1 MKYDSAQDPYA
12 TRTFHSDI
20 FSYIFEQEAAYK
32 NSITLPGNW
41 MWNMKEHLETS
52 YLYINSQLTTG
63 GKEFKPVR
71 NIILPILNLQH
82 RTEDIEV
89 KDVQIYVNDPQNYHL
104 SFLVKK
110 YHDDVFVVENDMETF
125 FDDLNVSRIDFGAGL
140 SKQLNKPCP
149 EVVELQSIAF
159 CDQTD
164 ILSGPIGIRHFYSPD
179 QLMEMKKV
187 GWGDEKNGATATIED
202 AIRCAEES
210 KREENTK
217 NDTPG
222 RYVEVIEVHGNLPK
236 HFANPE
242 GDIDSFEYETR
253 LFIVALYMKGG
264 KRSGCILYSAPEPEV
279 PFKLI
284 KRDKVYGRAL
294 GRGGAE
300 ELFDSQVWTNYDM
313 IRMND
318 MLDAASKII
327 MSTTD
332 PVLAARNNMRD
343 MENLEI
349 VERAPGTEFSQVDT
363 FPRNYQLFDKSIAQW
378 EEHARTVGAAS
389 DAVLGESPTTNTPFK
404 LQDAVI
410 RQGLGLH
417 DYRRGQF
424 AKHIEEVY
432 TDWIIP
438 HIEKKIT
445 QGAQFLSELSLEEMQ
460 YVMDAMITNMANQK
474 IIEMVIN
481 GEEVTDDIISKFK
494 EVTRAEFRKKGNK
507 HFIEILKGEFK
518 NKPLAVKVSVKGKS
532 KDLGARTDALVNVF
546 RQIIANPAVLQIP
559 AIARIFNDIIESSG
573 LDPADFTGI
582 TKEQLQSTG
591 AVPGA
596 TPPGTEPPL
605 LTQPGLA
612 AQPQNA

>member
-1 MKYDSAQDPYA
+1 MKYDASTDPNPSKTLY
-12 TRTFHSDI
+12 SDI
-20 FSYIFEQEAAYK
+20 FTYITDQEEAYK
-32 NSITLPGNW
+32 TGIQLPGNW
-41 MWNMKEHLETS
+41 QWSMKDHLETS
-52 YLYINSQLTTG
+52 YLYINSQLKTG
-63 GKEFKPVR
+63 KDDFKPVK
-71 NIILPILNLQH
+71 NIILPILNVQH

-110 YHDDVFVVENDMETF
+110 YHDDVFVVENDMDTF
-125 FDDLNVSRIDFGAGL
+125 FDDLNISRIDFGAGL

-149 EVVELQSIAF
+149 EVVELQSLAF

-187 GWGDEKNGATATIED
+187 GWGDTEKGANATIED
-202 AIRCAEES
+202 AIKQSEEG

-222 RYVEVIEVHGNLPK
+222 RYIEVIEVHGNLPK
-236 HFANPE
+236 CFA
-242 GDIDSFEYETR
+242 DSNDSSGEYESR
-253 LFIVALYMKGG
+253 IFIVAMYIKSG
-264 KRSGCILYSAPEPEV
+264 KRSGCILYTAPEAKM
-279 PFKLI
+279 PFKVI
-284 KRDKVYGRAL
+284 KRDKIYGRSL

-300 ELFDSQVWTNYDM
+300 ELFDPQVFTTYDM
-313 IRMND
+313 IRKQE
-318 MLDAASKII
+318 MLDAAAKTI

-332 PVLAARNNMRD
+332 PVLASRNNLRD

-349 VERAPGTEFSQVDT
+349 VERAPGTEFGQVDT
-363 FPRNYQLFDKSIAQW
+363 FPRNMQLFDKSMMEW
-378 EEHARTVGAAS
+378 ETHARTIGAAS

-424 AKHIEEVY
+424 AKHIEELY

-438 HIEKKIT
+438 HIQKKIT

-460 YVMDAMITNMANQK
+460 YVMDSLITNMANQK
-474 IIEMVIN
+474 VIEMVIN
-481 GEEVTDDIISKFK
+481 GEEVNDDIISTFK
-494 EVTRAEFRKKGNK
+494 DLTRAEFRKKGNK

-518 NKPLAVKVSVKGKS
+518 DKPLAVKVSVSGKS

-546 RQIIANPAVLQIP
+546 RQIIANPAVLRIP
-559 AIARIFNDIIESSG
+559 AIGRIFNDILESSG
-573 LDPADFTGI
+573 LSPADFTGI
-582 TKEQLQSTG
+582 TAEQLQG
-591 AVPGA
+591 AAPVAGSPAQGV
-596 TPPGTEPPL
+596 EPSVM
-605 LTQPGLA
+605 TQPDLA
-612 AQPQNA
+612 NQPQNA